1 MTTFLDS
8 TPEVR
13 CSRYRREFQLPAS
26 MDPGSHRI
34 LLHIGVDYGAV
45 TMPAELGQQVLRQLV
60 QDGIAGPVVDHPR
73 ARHWTFLTGPAGP
86 DAISPAVSAE
96 LFRLYAAVACAG
108 SQVVLPSPEDERTGY
123 RVWIRSPEAG
133 PRRPSI
139 SAMIETI
146 RAVAARRTRAG

>member
-13 CSRYRREFQLPAS
+13 CLRYRREFQLPAS

-45 TMPAELGQQVLRQLV
+45 TMPAELGEQVLRRLV
-60 QDGIAGPVVDHPR
+60 QDGVAGPVVDHPR

-86 DAISPAVSAE
+86 DAFSPAVSAE

-108 SQVVLPSPEDERTGY
+108 SQVVLPSPDDERTGY
-123 RVWIRSPEAG
+123 RVWIRSPETGA
-133 PRRPSI
+133 RRPPL
-139 SAMIETI
+139 SAVIATI
-146 RAVAARRTRAG
+146 RAVAARKTRIG

>member
-8 TPEVR
+8 TPEIR

-34 LLHIGVDYGAV
+34 LLQIGVDYGAV
-45 TMPAELGQQVLRQLV
+45 TMPAELGEQVLRQLV

-73 ARHWTFLTGPAGP
+73 ARHWTFLTGPPGP
-86 DAISPAVSAE
+86 EAIAPAVSAE
-96 LFRLYAAVACAG
+96 LFRLYAAVACTG
-108 SQVVLPSPEDERTGY
+108 SQVVLPSPDDERTGY

-133 PRRPSI
+133 ARRPPI
-139 SAMIETI
+139 SAVIETI
-146 RAVAARRTRAG
+146 RAVAGRGSRAV

>member
-13 CSRYRREFQLPAS
+13 CLRYRREFQLPAS

-45 TMPAELGQQVLRQLV
+45 TMPAELGEQVLRRLV
-60 QDGIAGPVVDHPR
+60 QAGTAGPVVDHPR

-86 DAISPAVSAE
+86 DAFSPAVSAE

-108 SQVVLPSPEDERTGY
+108 SQVVLPSPDDERTGY

-133 PRRPSI
+133 ARRPAL
-139 SAMIETI
+139 SAVLETI
-146 RAVAARRTRAG
+146 RAVAGRKTPSR